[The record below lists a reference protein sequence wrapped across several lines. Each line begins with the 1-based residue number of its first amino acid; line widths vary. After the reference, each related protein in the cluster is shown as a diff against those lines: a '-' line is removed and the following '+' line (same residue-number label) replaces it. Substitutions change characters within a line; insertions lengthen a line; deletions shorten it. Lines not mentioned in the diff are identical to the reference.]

1 MPSTA
6 PETLAF
12 PTGGARLMAV
22 VETVV
27 AGLRFAGE
35 MAWQT
40 WWALVLGF
48 TIAGAVETF
57 VSEERMSRVL
67 GGDGWRE
74 LGLGTAF
81 GAASSSCSFG
91 AVATTKSLF
100 KKGASPVSSLAAFQ
114 FASTNLVIELGLVMW
129 ILLGWEFVLA
139 DYVAGL
145 LLIGLLAA
153 TYKYLVPDRWFEASR
168 DYLQSQEGV
177 RDPACGME
185 VDPTDADVVT
195 LETDGGTEYFCSESC
210 KRTYRESRRQ
220 SEATWRDRLFTA
232 RGWKLASQNA
242 IGEWDML
249 WRDVVA
255 GFLIAGLI
263 GAFVPRAWW
272 TTMFGFG
279 AEGSL
284 TWVAAS
290 AVVGVVVGVV
300 TFVCS
305 VGNVPFALVLWNNG
319 IAFGGVMS
327 FIFADLIVPTIDD
340 AYRRYYGLRMAAV
353 LFVTIAVT
361 AVVSGVAIHY
371 LWAGLGLIPAAGAAG
386 GTAPEG
392 YTLYLNAVFTVVF
405 AAQLWATFAPGAGES
420 GGAGPHG
427 PSPEQTS

>member
-1 MPSTA
+1 VVVDT
-6 PETLAF
+6 
-12 PTGGARLMAV
+12 V
-22 VETVV
+22 VE
-27 AGLRFAGE
+27 GLVLGGE
-35 MAWQT
+35 MFWET

-57 VSEERMSRVL
+57 VSEEQMGAVL

-74 LGLGTAF
+74 LGLGTLF

-100 KKGASPVSSLAAFQ
+100 KKGASPIASLAAFQ

-145 LLIGLLAA
+145 LLIALLAVIF
-153 TYKYLVPDRWFEASR
+153 KYVVPASYFEAAR
-168 DYLQSQEGV
+168 DHLRSSEGV
-177 RDPACGME
+177 RDPSCGME
-185 VDPTDADVVT
+185 VDPTSEDVVT
-195 LETDGGTEYFCSESC
+195 LDTDGGVEYFCSDSC
-210 KRTYRESRRQ
+210 KRAYVERQ
-220 SEATWRDRLFTA
+220 RQDGGTWRDRLLT
-232 RGWKLASQNA
+232 RDGWRLAAKNA
-242 IGEWDML
+242 LGEWGML
-249 WRDVVA
+249 WTDIVA

-272 TTMFGFG
+272 TTLFGVG
-279 AEGSL
+279 AEG
-284 TWVAAS
+284 TFGWVLAS
-290 AVVGVVVGVV
+290 AVLGVVIGVV

-305 VGNVPFALVLWNNG
+305 VGNVPFAVILWNNG

-353 LFVTIAVT
+353 LFVSIFLT

-371 LWAGLGLIPAAGAAG
+371 LWNGLGLVPAQGEAG
-386 GTAPEG
+386 GTAPAG
-392 YTLYLNAVFTVVF
+392 YTTYLNALFTLVFLAEVYVGYWTDRGD
-405 AAQLWATFAPGAGES
+405 ADS
-420 GGAGPHG
+420 GGDSGGHEPHAG
-427 PSPEQTS
+427 

>member
-1 MPSTA
+1 MSI
-6 PETLAF
+6 
-12 PTGGARLMAV
+12 GGTV
-22 VETVV
+22 VE
-27 AGLRFAGE
+27 GLRFGGE
-35 MAWQT
+35 MFWKT

-67 GGDGWRE
+67 GGEGLRE

-100 KKGASPVSSLAAFQ
+100 KKGASPVASLAAFQ

-129 ILLGWEFVLA
+129 ILLGWEFVFA

-145 LLIGLLAA
+145 LLIALLAGVFRFV
-153 TYKYLVPDRWFEASR
+153 VPDAWFDAAR
-168 DYLQSQEGV
+168 DHVQSTEGV
-177 RDPACGME
+177 SDPVCGME
-185 VDPTDADVVT
+185 VDPTDDDVVT

-210 KRTYRESRRQ
+210 KNTFQEEQQTDSRPGL
-220 SEATWRDRLFTA
+220 TTT
-232 RGWKLASQNA
+232 RGWRLAANNA
-242 IGEWDML
+242 IGEWRML
-249 WRDVVA
+249 WTDIVA

-272 TTMFGFG
+272 TTLFGVG
-279 AEGSL
+279 AEG
-284 TWVAAS
+284 TFAWVAAS
-290 AVVGVVVGVV
+290 AVIGVTVGVV

-305 VGNVPFALVLWNNG
+305 VGNVPFAVILWSNG

-353 LFVTIAVT
+353 LFVSIFVT
-361 AVVSGVAIHY
+361 AAVSGVVIHY
-371 LWAGLGLIPAAGAAG
+371 VWHGIGLVPAQGEVG
-386 GTAPEG
+386 GTAPSG
-392 YTLYLNAVFTVVF
+392 YTMYLNAAFTVVLLAELYLAF
-405 AAQLWATFAPGAGES
+405 GVSASDDESAAEHAQ
-420 GGAGPHG
+420 
-427 PSPEQTS
+427 